1 MALSTIKP
9 ASIDLSATFA
19 FTGTVT
25 GTNGKLVNTS
35 RAFLTSG
42 TVTLNTSSTTD
53 TGFDHI
59 HQFEIFGET
68 KIDLLKDKIKE
79 ERYVRID
86 FYIKSNEW
94 KDKFFNT
101 LNIKDVI
108 LEDDII
114 VNDDIPFA

>member
-1 MALSTIKP
+1 MFEMRGKVTNVRLETIESK
-9 ASIDLSATFA
+9 SGDTF
-19 FTGTVT
+19 
-25 GTNGKLVNTS
+25 KKMLVNIKES
-35 RAFLTSG
+35 DS
-42 TVTLNTSSTTD
+42 
-53 TGFDHI
+53 GFDHV

-68 KIDLLKDKIKE
+68 KIDLLKDKIKQ

-108 LEDDII
+108 LEEDKKD
-114 VNDDIPFA
+114 